1 MRRFGWKTAVIALLS
16 FLPAACG
23 SNASTQHESAKP
35 DTNAEQVQAS
45 AGKPAQ
51 SGDCIVSPVA
61 EAESIALDDIRWQR
75 FDFWVDRMRR
85 GVARPADAGDR
96 SDIGHFCGSWLVTV
110 RQPDADS
117 RSGTIGLTVMPD
129 GSYFALVRDGL
140 ADDGYEFHID
150 RGQLAASERGLRFV
164 SDQGWNDEGQW
175 LPVKGGGMVAMML
188 QRILLF
194 QPIGPI
200 AGRQVRTVA
209 DSVATTGKDMASNV
223 ALALA
228 VAHTWSPDAELRALE
243 ARPHDGDFTNPVIV
257 PSFYSP
263 QKNVTMVMLF
273 DPAKGQL
280 PSGRTYPGDATGTAH
295 AIPAAATGL
304 PAVAGGGR
312 DDGPAVL
319 RWWGDGDAA
328 RLWWVF
334 GRPMTASGRG
344 DICYDVKQGTTRD
357 CRALFGDDVADYE
370 RRAAQVRRARARPP
384 APSPLQ
390 EGEANGWF
398 LPPCARGGF
407 APGDQCWDG
416 GPKTVVQ

>member
-1 MRRFGWKTAVIALLS
+1 MRRFGWKTAVIGLLS

-23 SNASTQHESAKP
+23 SNASNQHESAKP
-35 DTNAEQVQAS
+35 DMSAAQVPAS
-45 AGKPAQ
+45 TGKPEQ
-51 SGDCIVSPVA
+51 SGDCVVPPVA
-61 EAESIALDDIRWQR
+61 GAESIALDDTRWQS

-85 GVARPADAGDR
+85 GVARPADASDR
-96 SDIGHFCGSWLVTV
+96 SGIGHFCGSWLVTV
-110 RQPDADS
+110 RPPDADG
-117 RSGTIGLTVMPD
+117 RSGTIGMTVMPD

-150 RGQLAASERGLRFV
+150 RGQLAASENGLRFV

-175 LPVKGGGMVAMML
+175 LPVKGGGMVAMMQ

-194 QPIGPI
+194 RPMGPI
-200 AGRQVRTVA
+200 AGRQVQAVA
-209 DSVATTGKDMASNV
+209 DSVAATAKDMASNV

-228 VAHTWSPDAELRALE
+228 VARAWSPDAEMRALE
-243 ARPHDGDFTNPVIV
+243 LRPHDGDFASPVIV

-273 DPAKGQL
+273 DPAAGQL
-280 PSGRTYPGDATGTAH
+280 PSGRTYPGNATGTTRV
-295 AIPAAATGL
+295 IPSAATSL
-304 PAVAGGGR
+304 PSIAGGDR

-319 RWWGDGDAA
+319 RWWGDGDTA

-334 GRPMTASGRG
+334 KRPMTASGRG
-344 DICYDVKQGTTRD
+344 DVCYDVAQGGTSD

-370 RRAAQVRRARARPP
+370 RRASQIRRGRARQPT
-384 APSPLQ
+384 PLE
-390 EGEANGWF
+390 EGEAKGWF

-407 APGDQCWDG
+407 APGDRCWDG
-416 GPKTVVQ
+416 GPKTVMQ